1 MTAYIPEPIDLSAER
16 HSDKYHYMLSS
27 ITHQSVFDKSIKKN
41 DFVRI
46 SSKIWHDT
54 INSRYRKRIDELINY
69 GIIETDSKYFVG
81 EFSKGYRFTSP
92 YREKKLKR
100 IVIDD
105 KKIIRRYSEHRKIYL
120 ENNIQL
126 PEHKYLYNCLN
137 HTEFLQDEA
146 LHFVKTQQFDDLKTS
161 IYNMMIDYLASKN
174 WHWKIDGNGRLHN
187 NITNLPKSLRKFLR
201 SPKNSPL
208 FEVDISNSQPLLFNI
223 LIKEYM
229 RGISS
234 GDSSIYI
241 PSYVTTFPDI
251 ELYRELT
258 EQGIFYDNLMEKF
271 VRGIESNDYLLD
283 DLSVTEP
290 REAFKI
296 TFFKKVFYSKDN
308 PSRPTNERE
317 QFKHLFPTVSE
328 IVAFYKKDNYKNLA
342 NRLQQVEAELIIN
355 RVVPQLAE
363 RNIFCL
369 TIHDS
374 ILTTPENI
382 DVVKQ
387 IITSEFQAHY
397 GLTPKLKSK

>member
-1 MTAYIPEPIDLSAER
+1 MTAYIPENINLSAER
-16 HSDKYHYMLSS
+16 HSNKYHFILSS
-27 ITHQSVFDKSIKKN
+27 LTQRSVFDKTIKPD
-41 DFVRI
+41 DFI
-46 SSKIWHDT
+46 SL
-54 INSRYRKRIDELINY
+54 NSRIIQQIITKRYKERLVELEQKA
-69 GIIETDSKYFVG
+69 IIESDGKYFVG

-100 IVIDD
+100 VVIDD
-105 KKIIRRYSEHRKIYL
+105 KKIIRKYSEHRKIYL

-146 LHFVKTQQFDDLKTS
+146 LHFVKTQQFDDVKTS

-241 PSYVTTFPDI
+241 PSYVPTMIDI
-251 ELYRELT
+251 KSYKELT
-258 EQGIFYDNLMEKF
+258 EQGVFYDYLMEKF
-271 VRGIESNDYLLD
+271 VRGIEPNDYLLD
-283 DLSVTEP
+283 DLSVVEP

-355 RVVPQLAE
+355 RVVPKLAE
-363 RNIFCL
+363 K
-369 TIHDS
+369 TYS
-374 ILTTPENI
+374 
-382 DVVKQ
+382 
-387 IITSEFQAHY
+387 A
-397 GLTPKLKSK
+397 